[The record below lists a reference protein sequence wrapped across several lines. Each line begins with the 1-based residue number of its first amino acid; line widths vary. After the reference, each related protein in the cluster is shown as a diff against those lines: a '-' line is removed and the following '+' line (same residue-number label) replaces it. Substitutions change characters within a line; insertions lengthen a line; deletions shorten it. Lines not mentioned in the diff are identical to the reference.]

1 MYRSKKRINPDNLI
15 YKYKIEGISPKDFRN
30 YQNPTKLLK
39 DLIDVNV
46 DPKEVLKDQINFKS
60 NLGEVKVVHK
70 KSKSENQIQN
80 VQFFFI

>member
-15 YKYKIEGISPKDFRN
+15 YKQKIEGISPKDFRN

>member
-1 MYRSKKRINPDNLI
+1 MYRFKKRINPDKLI

-46 DPKEVLKDQINFKS
+46 DPKDVLKDQINFKS